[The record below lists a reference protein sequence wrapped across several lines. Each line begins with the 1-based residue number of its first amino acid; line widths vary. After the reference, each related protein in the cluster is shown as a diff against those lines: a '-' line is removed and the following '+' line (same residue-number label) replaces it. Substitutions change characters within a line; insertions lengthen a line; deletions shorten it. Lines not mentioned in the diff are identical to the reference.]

1 VFRGVAFCL
10 VSITIIGYFNQVY
23 AKIDPDILDYH
34 LKLAKGIVETC
45 YTRDSDTDNLTPNP
59 TLPTLSDL
67 KNTCDKKM
75 KSLDNFLAK
84 FVDDE
89 NGKLYASHLSDIPG
103 IEPVR

>member
-1 VFRGVAFCL
+1 M
-10 VSITIIGYFNQVY
+10 Y
-23 AKIDPDILDYH
+23 AKIVPDILDYH
-34 LKLAKGIVETC
+34 LKLANGIVET

-59 TLPTLSDL
+59 TLPILSDL

-75 KSLDNFLAK
+75 KPLYNLLAK